1 MTATVLPLPPR
12 RVPRRLGPVPAVI
25 AASQVLG
32 GATGPLLE
40 LCLKVRL
47 ADVPP
52 RQRRT
57 LAGLLRSSDRLALT
71 LVTGGGGEGGSGGW
85 GDRW

>member
-1 MTATVLPLPPR
+1 MTATVIPLPPR

-40 LCLKVRL
+40 LHLKVRL
-47 ADVPP
+47 NDIPP
-52 RQRRT
+52 DQRRA
-57 LAGLLRSSDRLALT
+57 LAGLLRSNDRLALT
-71 LVTGGGGEGGSGGW
+71 LATGWGGEGGSGGW
-85 GDRW
+85 GGG

>member
-1 MTATVLPLPPR
+1 MTATVLPLPPH

-40 LCLKVRL
+40 LRLKVRL
-47 ADVPP
+47 NDIPP
-52 RQRRT
+52 DQRRA

-71 LVTGGGGEGGSGGW
+71 LATGWGGEGGSGGW
-85 GDRW
+85 GGG

>member
-1 MTATVLPLPPR
+1 MTATVIPLPPR

-25 AASQVLG
+25 VASQVFG
-32 GATGPLLE
+32 GGTGPLLE

-52 RQRRT
+52 RQRRA
-57 LAGLLRSSDRLALT
+57 LAGLLRSSDRLALALAT
-71 LVTGGGGEGGSGGW
+71 ARGGEGE
-85 GDRW
+85 

>member
-1 MTATVLPLPPR
+1 MTATVLPSPPR

-25 AASQVLG
+25 VASQVLG
-32 GATGPLLE
+32 GVTRPLLE
-40 LCLKVRL
+40 LRVVLPL

-52 RQRRT
+52 RQRRA
-57 LAGLLRSSDRLALT
+57 LAGLLRSGDRLALT

-85 GDRW
+85 GGE

>member
-32 GATGPLLE
+32 GATGPLLD
-40 LCLKVRL
+40 LRLNVRL
-47 ADVPP
+47 DDIPP
-52 RQRRT
+52 DQRRA
-57 LAGLLRSSDRLALT
+57 LAGLLRSGDRLALT
-71 LVTGGGGEGGSGGW
+71 LATGRGEEGGSGGW
-85 GDRW
+85 GGG